1 MSDARNDAIVA
12 YDNPMRDD
20 NLAIGYRALKVNGF
34 GDGWDS
40 RSAEVA
46 ALHAVIAQVTNAAR
60 AGLDDCDEGFDMSAL
75 WVLETLMPSTLAA
88 LAAAHTTDLREQ
100 SKHYAV
106 KPMNSDDG
114 RDE

>member
-46 ALHAVIAQVTNAAR
+46 ALHVALEGGQRYAR
-60 AGLDDCDEGFDMSAL
+60 R
-75 WVLETLMPSTLAA
+75 LEAA
-88 LAAAHTTDLREQ
+88 LDAAAHTTDLREQ
-100 SKHYAV
+100 SKHYTGS
-106 KPMNSDDG
+106 PRPDSEG
-114 RDE
+114 E